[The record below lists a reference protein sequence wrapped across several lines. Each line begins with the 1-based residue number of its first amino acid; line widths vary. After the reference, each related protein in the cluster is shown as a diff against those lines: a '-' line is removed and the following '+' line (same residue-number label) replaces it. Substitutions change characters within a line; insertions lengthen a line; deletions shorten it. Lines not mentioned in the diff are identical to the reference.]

1 MPTPLRRQPAPALAL
16 PLVGGERLDL
26 AAAQPQQFTLTLVD
40 RGSLC
45 RGGRARAPACWLERL
60 DRESSASIT
69 TFWNRQDVHGSGWG
83 VPRRCVPIF
92 AERIRPFRPATHSS
106 AAERSPRGLPLGPA
120 CSARWTVS
128 HTVV

>member
-1 MPTPLRRQPAPALAL
+1 MPTPLRREPAPALAL

-26 AAAQPQQFTLTLVD
+26 AAAQPQQFTLILVY

-45 RGGRARAPACWLERL
+45 RGGRARAPTCWLERL

-92 AERIRPFRPATHSS
+92 AERDPTVPAGD
-106 AAERSPRGLPLGPA
+106 ALFCR
-120 CSARWTVS
+120 
-128 HTVV
+128 